1 MREFLNEFVPRTAIT
16 LIVMAIALILWDG
29 LRSDNGVIVP
39 AVVRGLILVFVIIYS
54 FRNGFLSRHKE
65 LRKLL
70 SWVMP
75 CGYLLT
81 AVHGMDHYIN
91 VHGNWKFYGDL
102 VAVLFL
108 LFCIS
113 IYEMDYKRKE
123 AKTAQIDSQNTIY

>member
-1 MREFLNEFVPRTAIT
+1 M
-16 LIVMAIALILWDG
+16 
-29 LRSDNGVIVP
+29 
-39 AVVRGLILVFVIIYS
+39 
-54 FRNGFLSRHKE
+54 SRHKE